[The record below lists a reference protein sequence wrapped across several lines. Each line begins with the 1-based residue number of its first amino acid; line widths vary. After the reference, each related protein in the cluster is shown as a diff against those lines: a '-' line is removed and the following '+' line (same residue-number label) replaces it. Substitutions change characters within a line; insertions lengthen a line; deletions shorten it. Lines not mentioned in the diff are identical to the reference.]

1 MSDRALAA
9 APDAALR
16 RLTEN
21 EKICLRR
28 RLVPQTAKEMALD
41 LGISPHAVEKRLK
54 MARTKLGVSS
64 SLAAARLLAASEGY
78 QSLVPQPPELAGR
91 GSSADGSGGAAEGST
106 RGLLAKGTTM
116 IAAIGLLAMLA
127 QDMPSTAP
135 AIRKVDMNEAAT
147 FLRDAFRANDADR
160 SGDLD
165 PRELSALE
173 PRDASRDATLPP
185 APPAAQAD
193 PAAERKWLGKM
204 DRNADGRVS
213 ENEYIDYMLPW
224 ILWQGVPTPSNT
236 PR

>member
-1 MSDRALAA
+1 VSDRALAA

-21 EKICLRR
+21 EKVCLRR

-78 QSLVPQPPELAGR
+78 QPLVPQPSELVGA
-91 GSSADGSGGAAEGST
+91 GSSADGSDGAADRPVRRPLA
-106 RGLLAKGTTM
+106 RGMMM
-116 IAAIGLLAMLA
+116 IAAFGLLAMLA

-135 AIRKVDMNEAAT
+135 TMRKVDMNQAAT
-147 FLRDAFRANDADR
+147 FLRDAFRAEDTDR

-173 PRDASRDATLPP
+173 PKDAARDATLPP
-185 APPAAQAD
+185 APPAGQAD
-193 PAAERKWLGKM
+193 PAAERKWLAKM
-204 DRNADGRVS
+204 DRNDDGRVG
-213 ENEYIDYMLPW
+213 EAEYIDYMLPW
-224 ILWQGVPTPSNT
+224 ILWQGIPTP
-236 PR
+236 R